1 MMIRSCLILAGLLIA
16 ILPASGNQVPQTR
29 NNIEQTVRQMTS
41 PEFQG
46 RSFRSEGGR
55 KAAEYLAERFRE
67 AGLASPPGVTN
78 HLQPIDGGGQNV
90 IGLIEA
96 AGARDE
102 YLIVSAQYDS
112 FGAPFV
118 GAADNA
124 AGVAV
129 MIEIAR
135 LASAQ
140 RLPRRII
147 FIAFDGGEQG
157 RAGAEFYAGHPV
169 MPLEKTVAT
178 ISLHNFGRGT
188 SDYLKEKIHLYGAE
202 WSAQVREVL
211 KNGPP
216 DLMLFGVDTLD
227 PLERE
232 HFDLSGRKI
241 PYLLATNGP
250 HYTAHN
256 PQDVPGRLDFAA
268 LVGHVESLSRLLREM
283 ARFEGRFEWSN
294 EPVYDPREA
303 ANRELML
310 KALRQAVID
319 APGNRAGL
327 ERLDEI
333 ALELRRFRDRPIRD
347 PKAREAVVLR
357 AARAGR
363 LIASPNAVEYEDLKA
378 RARVHEARGETAQLR
393 ATLER
398 LLKLIESEYRRG
410 DREIEE
416 LRGRLRA
423 LGN

>member
-1 MMIRSCLILAGLLIA
+1 MKNILILCVVLMLL
-16 ILPASGNQVPQTR
+16 LLHQDSDASRRRTNLEISIKR
-29 NNIEQTVRQMTS
+29 MTS
-41 PEFQG
+41 LEFQG

-67 AGLASPPGVTN
+67 AGLVSPPGVRN

-90 IGLIEA
+90 IGLIE
-96 AGARDE
+96 GAKDE

-112 FGAPFV
+112 FGAPFF

-135 LASAQ
+135 WTAAQ
-140 RLPRRII
+140 RLPRRVI

-157 RAGAEFYAGHPV
+157 RVGAEFYAGHPV
-169 MPLEKTVAT
+169 APIEKTVAT
-178 ISLHNFGRGT
+178 VSLHNFGRGT

-202 WSAQVREVL
+202 WSAQLREVL
-211 KNGPP
+211 KNGSP

-250 HYTAHN
+250 HYTAHS

-268 LVGHVESLSRLLREM
+268 LAGHVELLSRLLDGM

-294 EPVYDPREA
+294 DPVYDSREA

-319 APGNRAGL
+319 APGNRAGI

-357 AARAGR
+357 AARACR

-378 RARVHEARGETAQLR
+378 RARLHESRGETAQQR
-393 ATLER
+393 ATLEK

-416 LRGRLRA
+416 LRGRLGA
-423 LGN
+423 LGK

>member
-1 MMIRSCLILAGLLIA
+1 MNKIPHLFWFLFLLFSIQGVGRS
-16 ILPASGNQVPQTR
+16 S
-29 NNIEQTVRQMTS
+29 IETSVRRLTS

-67 AGLASPPGVTN
+67 AGLVSPPGVRD

-90 IGLIEA
+90 VGLIE
-96 AGARDE
+96 GAKDE

-112 FGAPFV
+112 FGAPFF

-135 LASAQ
+135 LAAAR
-140 RLPRRII
+140 RLSRRVI

-157 RAGAEFYAGHPV
+157 RVGADFYARHPV
-169 MPLEKTVAT
+169 APIEKTVAT
-178 ISLHNFGRGT
+178 VSLHNFGRGT

-202 WSAQVREVL
+202 WSAQIRAVL
-211 KNGPP
+211 ESGSP
-216 DLMLFGVDTLD
+216 DMMLFGVDTLD

-256 PQDVPGRLDFAA
+256 PQDVPGRLDFEAM
-268 LVGHVESLSRLLREM
+268 VGHAEQLSRVLDGL
-283 ARFEGRFEWSN
+283 ARYEGRFEWS
-294 EPVYDPREA
+294 ESPVYDPREA
-303 ANRELML
+303 SNRELML
-310 KALRQAVID
+310 KALRQAVIN

-333 ALELRRFRDRPIRD
+333 ALELRRFRDRPVRD

-357 AARAGR
+357 AARACR

-378 RARVHEARGETAQLR
+378 RARVHESRGEMAQLR
-393 ATLER
+393 ATFEK
-398 LLKLIESEYRRG
+398 LLRLIESEYRRG

-416 LRGRLRA
+416 LRGRLGA
-423 LGN
+423 LGK

>member
-1 MMIRSCLILAGLLIA
+1 MNNLSCLILAALLICFV
-16 ILPASGNQVPQTR
+16 PAQGSQASQIR
-29 NNIEQTVRQMTS
+29 KNIETTVRQMTS

-55 KAAEYLAERFRE
+55 RAAEYLAARFSE
-67 AGLASPPGVTN
+67 AGLVSPPGVRN

-90 IGLIEA
+90 VGLIE
-96 AGARDE
+96 GARDE

-112 FGAPFV
+112 FGAPFF

-135 LASAQ
+135 LAAAH

-157 RAGAEFYAGHPV
+157 RVGAEFYAGHPV
-169 MPLEKTVAT
+169 MSLEKTVAT

-211 KNGPP
+211 KNGSP

-268 LVGHVESLSRLLREM
+268 LAGHVESLSRLLREM
-283 ARFEGRFEWSN
+283 AGFEGRFEWSN

-310 KALRQAVID
+310 KALRGAVID

-357 AARAGR
+357 AARACR

-393 ATLER
+393 ATLEK

-423 LGN
+423 PGK